1 MNFYEKIKEELINN
15 EINRK
20 VKSYSINKSD
30 LDAYYKV
37 GKILTEAGSHY
48 GDGIIRE
55 YSKRLSDE
63 LGKKYSV
70 RYLFDIRK
78 LYIFSKVHPLNALL
92 TMSHY
97 RLLFPLNDNN
107 EINYYIDQVVQRN
120 LSKRQLELLIKNK
133 EYERLPENT
142 RVQLFNKS
150 ESSVVD
156 FVKDPIMIKNYNNY
170 QEISE
175 RVLKKLIL
183 EDIESFMKELGSS
196 FCFVASEYKIRI
208 GNTFNYID
216 LLLYNIHFNCYV
228 VV

>member
-1 MNFYEKIKEELINN
+1 MSN
-15 EINRK
+15 
-20 VKSYSINKSD
+20 
-30 LDAYYKV
+30 
-37 GKILTEAGSHY
+37 
-48 GDGIIRE
+48 
-55 YSKRLSDE
+55 E

-78 LYIFSKVHPLNALL
+78 LYILSKVHPLNALL

-175 RVLKKLIL
+175 RVLKK
-183 EDIESFMKELGSS
+183 
-196 FCFVASEYKIRI
+196 V
-208 GNTFNYID
+208 NT
-216 LLLYNIHFNCYV
+216 
-228 VV
+228 

>member
-1 MNFYEKIKEELINN
+1 M
-15 EINRK
+15 
-20 VKSYSINKSD
+20 
-30 LDAYYKV
+30 
-37 GKILTEAGSHY
+37 
-48 GDGIIRE
+48 
-55 YSKRLSDE
+55 
-63 LGKKYSV
+63 
-70 RYLFDIRK
+70 
-78 LYIFSKVHPLNALL
+78 SKVHPLNALL

-175 RVLKKLIL
+175 RVLKK
-183 EDIESFMKELGSS
+183 
-196 FCFVASEYKIRI
+196 V
-208 GNTFNYID
+208 NT
-216 LLLYNIHFNCYV
+216 
-228 VV
+228 

>member
-1 MNFYEKIKEELINN
+1 MNFYEKIKQELINN

-20 VKSYSINKSD
+20 VKSYSINKRD

-170 QEISE
+170 
-175 RVLKKLIL
+175 KKYLN
-183 EDIESFMKELGSS
+183 
-196 FCFVASEYKIRI
+196 EY
-208 GNTFNYID
+208 
-216 LLLYNIHFNCYV
+216 
-228 VV
+228 